1 MRPIIPSVICF
12 FVIYAAALGVYD
24 VALGGAPAGAGLTWH
39 LWRFAG
45 AGCLAA
51 SVVELVMLGV
61 WAWQKFLGKSTA
73 GGVPLHLS
81 DEDRRMLRES
91 PPKLAMLMPAHNEA
105 STEDDRAALIDR
117 LYEILLKTPAYSTF
131 FLLADSPVSQR
142 TNEQYV
148 IAEVKRRLR
157 ETGHGEFENRLV
169 LEEYR
174 DKPPSW
180 RHKCGS
186 LLRWLEKYANAY
198 EYMFILDADSSLAD
212 EDPNRPETCDV
223 VERMAVAMQRDANL
237 ALVQASIEVRDCQTW
252 WGWIQSIN
260 ARVGANYYFPIFAYL
275 YGRTSPCYGHNCLLR
290 VSDFVE
296 HLQNTL
302 LYTSHDHVDA
312 ADLAAAGRGCVLSTA
327 VTTLEQAEE
336 SLPMWIKRECRWSRG
351 NGQWIVYL
359 LKKPWLPLG
368 VIVYLTLGILQY
380 LWALLASVLLIS
392 AVVLIHKGQPLVS
405 DGDAAA
411 VRIIIGLVILT
422 LFLPKLAATK
432 RLTDFLVSLF
442 VSTLLG
448 PTLMMFQGIAFLLG
462 AFGSKWIP
470 RGARSS
476 TFDIAEMMRITGTF
490 IPSTMLGLLL
500 WELIRPFVH
509 LQVGDLLICTTIF
522 AMIISPITALFL
534 SWPWK
539 ERMAIAYLSA

>member
-1 MRPIIPSVICF
+1 MRPVIPALIF
-12 FVIYAAALGVYD
+12 FAVIYAAALGVYD
-24 VALGGAPAGAGLTWH
+24 AALGGAPAGAGLTWH

-51 SVVELVMLGV
+51 SVVELVMLGL
-61 WAWQKFLGKSTA
+61 WAWQRFMGKSTA
-73 GGVPLHLS
+73 GGVPLRLTE
-81 DEDRRMLRES
+81 EDRRLLAES
-91 PPKLAMLMPAHNEA
+91 PPRLAMLMPAHNEA
-105 STEDDRAALIDR
+105 STAEDRDALIDR
-117 LYEILLKTPAYSTF
+117 LYEILLKTPAYSIF
-131 FLLADSPVSQR
+131 FLLADSPPSQR
-142 TNEQYV
+142 ENELHV
-148 IAEVKRRLR
+148 IREVKKRLSA
-157 ETGHGEFENRLV
+157 TGYAAFENRLV

-174 DKPPSW
+174 DKPPPW

-186 LLRWLEKYANAY
+186 LLRWLERYSNQY
-198 EYMFILDADSSLAD
+198 DFMFILDADSSLAD
-212 EDPNRPETCDV
+212 EDPRRPETCDV
-223 VERMAVAMQRDANL
+223 VERMAVAMQRDSNL

-260 ARVGANYYFPIFAYL
+260 ARVGASYYFPIFAYL

-327 VTTLEQAEE
+327 VTTLEQTEE

-359 LKKPWLPLG
+359 IKKPWLPLG
-368 VIVYLTLGILQY
+368 VIVYLTLGVLQY
-380 LWALLASVLLIS
+380 LWALLASILLIC
-392 AVVLIHKGQPLVS
+392 AVVLIHQGHSLVTNA
-405 DGDAAA
+405 DALA
-411 VRIIIGLVILT
+411 VRLIIGLVVVT
-422 LFLPKLAATK
+422 LFLPKLAATR
-432 RLTDFLVSLF
+432 RLTDFVTSLA

-476 TFDIAEMMRITGTF
+476 TFDAAEMMRITGTF
-490 IPSTMLGLLL
+490 IPSTILGLLL
-500 WELIRPFVH
+500 WELIRSYVH
-509 LQVGDLLICTTIF
+509 FHAGDLLICLTVF
-522 AMIISPITALFL
+522 AMIVSPITGLLL
-534 SWPWK
+534 SWPWRQK
-539 ERMAIAYLSA
+539 LVH

>member
-1 MRPIIPSVICF
+1 MKPIIPAIIAF
-12 FVIYAAALGVYD
+12 AVIYAAVLGVYD
-24 VALGGAPAGAGLTWH
+24 VALGGAPIGAGPIWH

-51 SVVELVMLGV
+51 SVVELVMLGI
-61 WAWQKFLGKSTA
+61 WAWQRATGKSTA
-73 GGVPLHLS
+73 GGVPLRLS
-81 DEDRRMLRES
+81 DEDRRMLAQS
-91 PPKLAMLMPAHNEA
+91 PPKLALLMPARNEA
-105 STEDDRAALIDR
+105 SPKDDRVALIDR
-117 LYEILLKTPAYSTF
+117 IYEILLKTPAYSVF

-142 TNEQYV
+142 ENEQHV
-148 IAEVKRRLR
+148 ISEVQKRLR
-157 ETGHGEFENRLV
+157 ENGYAAYENRLV

-186 LLRWLEKYANAY
+186 LLRWLEKYASEF

-212 EDPNRPETCDV
+212 EDPARPETCDV
-223 VERMAVAMQRDANL
+223 VERMAVAMQRDSNL

-290 VSDFVE
+290 VSDFAE

-302 LYTSHDHVDA
+302 FYTSHDHVDA

-392 AVVLIHKGQPLVS
+392 AVVLIHKGQPLVN
-405 DGDAAA
+405 DGDAA
-411 VRIIIGLVILT
+411 
-422 LFLPKLAATK
+422 
-432 RLTDFLVSLF
+432 
-442 VSTLLG
+442 
-448 PTLMMFQGIAFLLG
+448 
-462 AFGSKWIP
+462 
-470 RGARSS
+470 
-476 TFDIAEMMRITGTF
+476 
-490 IPSTMLGLLL
+490 
-500 WELIRPFVH
+500 
-509 LQVGDLLICTTIF
+509 
-522 AMIISPITALFL
+522 
-534 SWPWK
+534 
-539 ERMAIAYLSA
+539 